1 MAEPRSKFESAG
13 RATAAVE
20 QRIARAREIL
30 DSLTAGDINGHGFYT
45 EPFARQSGLGR
56 AARGIKAAVHI
67 ITDDDSAPAGAA
79 IYVGAVASKAS
90 TPLVHYSRRPRPKH
104 A

>member
-1 MAEPRSKFESAG
+1 MAEPRSKFESAA

-56 AARGIKAAVHI
+56 AAREIKAAVHI

-90 TPLVHYSRRPRPKH
+90 TPLVHYSRLPRPKH